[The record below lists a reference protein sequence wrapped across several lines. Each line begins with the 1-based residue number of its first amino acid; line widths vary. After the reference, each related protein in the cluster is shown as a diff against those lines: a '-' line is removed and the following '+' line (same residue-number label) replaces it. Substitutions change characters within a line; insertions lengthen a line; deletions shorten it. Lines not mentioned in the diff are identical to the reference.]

1 MAARRLVTA
10 LNTFARAL
18 KEAKDLAYDAR
29 QWAVPPAPGSRA
41 QITTQR
47 RDLLTEIAFLRAFTG
62 WEIFLEETFLL
73 YLLGHQPPKG
83 PPPRRYGFPQDKS
96 AASEWCSDGKEY
108 AKWNSMDVRRRAN
121 RWFKDGRPFT
131 PALQSQQSR
140 LDQLV
145 TIRNAIAH
153 ESSAARTK
161 FENLVRIELQALPPG
176 ITVGGFLLT
185 LQPNSN
191 PPLSYLDFYLGQV
204 QQVASNIVPK

>member
-1 MAARRLVTA
+1 MAARRLGTA

-18 KEAKDLAYDAR
+18 KEAKDLADDAL
-29 QWAVPPAPGSRA
+29 QWAIPPAPGSRA

-83 PPPRRYGFPQDKS
+83 PAPRRYGFPQDMN
-96 AASEWCSDGKEY
+96 AASEWCSDGKDY
-108 AKWNSMDVRRRAN
+108 AKWNAMDVRRRAN
-121 RWFKDGRPFT
+121 RWFKDGKPFT

-153 ESSAARTK
+153 ESLAARTK

-204 QQVASNIVPK
+204 QQVALNIVPK

>member
-1 MAARRLVTA
+1 MAARRLGTA
-10 LNTFARAL
+10 LNTFARTL
-18 KEAKDLAYDAR
+18 KEARDLADDAL
-29 QWAVPPAPGSRA
+29 QWAIPPAPGSRA

-83 PPPRRYGFPQDKS
+83 PPPRRYGFPQDKN
-96 AASEWCSDGKEY
+96 AASEWCSDGKPY
-108 AKWNSMDVRRRAN
+108 ANWNATEVRKRAK
-121 RWFKDGRPFT
+121 RWFKDGKPFEL
-131 PALQSQQSR
+131 ALQSQQSR
-140 LDQLV
+140 LDQLA

-161 FENLVRIELQALPPG
+161 FENVVRTELQALPPG

-204 QQVASNIVPK
+204 QQVALNIVPK